1 MRKLIL
7 VLFTLW
13 GLKSNGQ
20 INVMLIEPTELSGK
34 VQLWNMVLTNIQNQP
49 ITLKIELL
57 ASENSNGQPV
67 FMATTRSIIL
77 PANGNQQI
85 SANQLDPIQYT
96 SLNSNYRIDPGPA
109 GLIPPGSF
117 NLCYH
122 FQILQNGDAIK
133 TIEECRAVNVPVL
146 SPPLLIS
153 PENKSIVDGMNPT
166 FSWLPPSPIQLF
178 NNLSYNFKIVE
189 ILPGQSNNDAVQQ
202 NAPVYSLIGFFSP
215 NVIYGPSLPSL
226 QSDKQYAWQ
235 VTALNNSSE
244 VSKSEIWSFKI
255 KDTGDKAASG
265 SNNSTFLKLSK
276 IGTDEGRGVFQ
287 SKIRIAYI
295 NETADTVWNILVKD
309 LSLQNSG
316 FVIHPL
322 QSLQP
327 GQNLMEYDASID
339 LRFIDGHEYLLQ
351 IPNSR
356 NELWQIK
363 FIYRKSDSHF

>member
-1 MRKLIL
+1 MKRLIL
-7 VLFTLW
+7 TLILFSFI
-13 GLKSNGQ
+13 KSYGQ
-20 INVMLIEPTELSGK
+20 LSVMLIEPTELSGK
-34 VQLWNMVLTNIQNQP
+34 VQLWNMVLTNIQSQP

-122 FQILQNGDAIK
+122 FQILQNGDAIR
-133 TIEECRAVNVPVL
+133 TTEECRAVNVPVL

-153 PENKSIVDGMNPT
+153 PENQSIVDGINPT
-166 FSWLPPSPIQLF
+166 FSWLPPSPVQLF

-189 ILPGQSNNDAVQQ
+189 VLPGQSNTDAIQQ
-202 NAPVYSLIGFFSP
+202 NAPVYSSFNIFSQ
-215 NVIYGPSLPSL
+215 NLVYGPSLPSL
-226 QSDKQYAWQ
+226 QIDKQYVWQ
-235 VTALNNSSE
+235 VTALNNLSE
-244 VSKSEIWSFKI
+244 VSKSEIWNFSLKH
-255 KDTGDKAASG
+255 TSHKATILDI
-265 SNNSTFLKLSK
+265 NSTYLKLSK
-276 IGTDEGRGVFQ
+276 AESDAGKGIFQ

-295 NETADTVWNILVKD
+295 NETSDTVWNILVKD
-309 LSLQNSG
+309 LSSLNSG

-327 GQNLMEYDASID
+327 GQNLMEYDASND